1 MARGLQSIYGSDPTA
16 QEPFKI
22 GISSSDITCRFIV
35 PLGYKDVL
43 QKWKTQFQETATTK
57 NIMPV
62 KKKCIPKC
70 TEHIVAKISHLVT
83 PREES
88 EANSLQA

>member
-1 MARGLQSIYGSDPTA
+1 MENTVSRNSNNKKYYAC
-16 QEPFKI
+16 E
-22 GISSSDITCRFIV
+22 
-35 PLGYKDVL
+35 
-43 QKWKTQFQETATTK
+43 
-57 NIMPV
+57 
-62 KKKCIPKC
+62 KKCIPKC